1 MKFLVRCAAAG
12 ALLAFAAT
20 AAAQD
25 VKDCVAIENANERL
39 NCYDTKAGRPTAPAT
54 REAANVS
61 EKGEE
66 RPFGMI
72 AKQASP
78 LDDRWELTPDSKR
91 PLFTFRPYKP
101 IYFMPIYYSSK
112 MNRQPCSEPGGRPGN
127 CVTQPFDLND
137 TEGKFQ
143 LSFKTKVAEGLFG
156 GKGDIWMAYTQ
167 SSRWQ
172 VYNGDIS
179 APFRETNYEPEVM
192 MTFATDYNILGWKT
206 SMLGFGLNH
215 QSNGRTNPLSRS
227 WNRITA
233 FAALQKDDW
242 AIGVKPWYRIKEDT
256 AKDDNPD
263 IENYIGRGEVL
274 INKRWGHQNF
284 ALTLRHSLRLGDNNR
299 GSGMFEWTF
308 PIAGYLKGYVQ
319 AFSGYGESLID
330 YNHNQSTIGV
340 GISLVDWR

>member
-1 MKFLVRCAAAG
+1 MKFLVRCAAAA
-12 ALLAFAAT
+12 ALLTLAAT

-25 VKDCVAIENANERL
+25 VRDCVAIENANERL
-39 NCYDTKAGRPTAPAT
+39 NCYDRKAGRPAPPAT
-54 REAANVS
+54 RETAKAP

-72 AKQASP
+72 AKGTSP

-101 IYFMPIYYSSK
+101 IYFMPVFYSSK
-112 MNRQPCSEPGGRPGN
+112 TNNAPCSAAGGRS
-127 CVTQPFDLND
+127 CLTQPVDLDNN
-137 TEGKFQ
+137 EGKFQ
-143 LSFKTKVAEGLFG
+143 LSFKTKLATGLFG
-156 GKGDIWMAYTQ
+156 GKGDIWAAYTQ

-179 APFRETNYEPEVM
+179 RPFRETNYEPEIM
-192 MTFATDYNILGWKT
+192 MTFATDYNVLGWKA

-215 QSNGRTNPLSRS
+215 QSNGRADPLSRS
-227 WNRITA
+227 WNRIMA

-242 AIGVKPWYRIKEDT
+242 VIGVKPWYRIKED
-256 AKDDNPD
+256 ANKDDNPD
-263 IENYIGRGEVL
+263 IENYMGRGELL
-274 INKRWGHQNF
+274 INRRWGSHNF
-284 ALTLRHSLRLGDNNR
+284 ALTLRHSLRFGENDNH

-308 PIAGYLKGYVQ
+308 PITGYLKGYMQ
-319 AFSGYGESLID
+319 LFSGYGESLID
-330 YNHNQSTIGV
+330 YNFSKNAVGL

>member
-1 MKFLVRCAAAG
+1 
-12 ALLAFAAT
+12 
-20 AAAQD
+20 
-25 VKDCVAIENANERL
+25 
-39 NCYDTKAGRPTAPAT
+39 
-54 REAANVS
+54 
-61 EKGEE
+61 
-66 RPFGMI
+66 
-72 AKQASP
+72 
-78 LDDRWELTPDSKR
+78 
-91 PLFTFRPYKP
+91 
-101 IYFMPIYYSSK
+101 
-112 MNRQPCSEPGGRPGN
+112 
-127 CVTQPFDLND
+127 
-137 TEGKFQ
+137 
-143 LSFKTKVAEGLFG
+143 
-156 GKGDIWMAYTQ
+156 
-167 SSRWQ
+167 
-172 VYNGDIS
+172 
-179 APFRETNYEPEVM
+179 

-330 YNHNQSTIGV
+330 YNHNQNTIGA